1 MYQTNLSVASLSHR
15 YELQHTFLPLPKSC
29 GVNTAQKLALQLH
42 QSPLS
47 PAVTQHDQLNKFS
60 LTFVTVLQ
68 SYCISAYFLHMQT
81 CRTSSIRIYILQTH
95 VMSVFISYSVQVAL
109 KPMKSYVLISSKI
122 TTNTDPNILH
132 ILAVH
137 NAEIIYNLLSRNI
150 NILYSHI

>member
-1 MYQTNLSVASLSHR
+1 
-15 YELQHTFLPLPKSC
+15 
-29 GVNTAQKLALQLH
+29 
-42 QSPLS
+42 
-47 PAVTQHDQLNKFS
+47 
-60 LTFVTVLQ
+60 
-68 SYCISAYFLHMQT
+68 MQT

-150 NILYSHI
+150 NILYSHIWMQTNSLSCKAVTPTDICKYILLSLINKMRRCIPSPFQIINPSAKHLFSLILFIFKYYSCHHYQTSSKKQIIGSNP